1 MGDSLAEM
9 KVEPADAGA
18 RSATAE
24 EIEAL
29 GRQVPD
35 WEVVAIAGIRRLRRT
50 YAFPDFARALEF
62 TAKVGALAEQEWH
75 HPEIVTFHVENGGAE
90 GWGRVT
96 VTWATMII
104 EQLHRN
110 DFVMAAKT
118 DRLYRPPD

>member
-1 MGDSLAEM
+1 MRDSLAEM

-18 RSATAE
+18 RPATAE

-29 GRQVPD
+29 HRQVPD
-35 WEVVAIAGIRRLRRT
+35 WEVAAIEGIRRLRRT

-62 TAKVGALAEQEWH
+62 TAKVGALADREWH

-96 VTWATMII
+96 VTWTTMII

-118 DRLYRPPD
+118 DGLYRPAD